1 MATQIRIAQ
10 DESADEVLSND
21 PFALLTGM
29 LLDQQFPM
37 ERAFA
42 GPAKVLERFGTLD
55 VGAIAAAD
63 PEAFADLCATPP
75 AVHRYGRSMAGRIQ
89 ALATV
94 VRDEYDGDADR
105 IWTGVDTGAELFA
118 RVTALPG
125 FGEQK
130 ARIFVALL
138 AKQLGVRPEGWEQ
151 AAGAYAEQGS
161 FRSVADVV
169 DEESLQ
175 KVRLFKKAAKA
186 DAKAKA
192 AGG

>member
-1 MATQIRIAQ
+1 MAIQIRIAQ

-55 VGAIAAAD
+55 VAAIAAAE
-63 PEAFADLCATPP
+63 PEGFADLCATPP

-94 VRDEYDGDADR
+94 VRDEYDGDASR
-105 IWTGVDTGAELFA
+105 IWSDAPTGAELFA
-118 RVTALPG
+118 RVKKLPG

-130 ARIFVALL
+130 AKIFVALL
-138 AKQLGVRPEGWEQ
+138 AKQLGVRPDGWDR
-151 AAGAYAEQGS
+151 AAGDYAEAGS

-169 DEESLQ
+169 DPESLQ
-175 KVRLFKKAAKA
+175 KVRDFKKAAKA
-186 DAKAKA
+186 AAKATQ
-192 AGG
+192 G

>member
-1 MATQIRIAQ
+1 MATLTIAQ
-10 DESADEVLSND
+10 DPAADKVLSED

-55 VGAIAAAD
+55 PAALAAAE
-63 PEAFADLCATPP
+63 PEAFADLCSTPP

-94 VRDEYDGDADR
+94 VRDDYAGDASR
-105 IWTGVDTGAELFA
+105 IWTDVTSGAELFA
-118 RVTALPG
+118 RVKNLPG

-130 ARIFVALL
+130 AKIFVALL
-138 AKQLGVRPEGWEQ
+138 AKQLGVRPDGWDK
-151 AAGAYAEQGS
+151 AAGAYSEEGS

-169 DEESLQ
+169 DAESLQ
-175 KVRLFKKAAKA
+175 KVRDFKKSAKAAAKAAK
-186 DAKAKA
+186 
-192 AGG
+192 G

>member
-1 MATQIRIAQ
+1 MVTLTIAQ
-10 DESADEVLSND
+10 DPAADRVLSED

-42 GPAKVLERFGTLD
+42 GPAKVLDRFGTLD
-55 VGAIAAAD
+55 VAAIAAAE

-94 VRDEYDGDADR
+94 VRDDYDGDASGV
-105 IWTGVDTGAELFA
+105 WTGVDTGAELFA
-118 RVTALPG
+118 RVKQLPG

-130 ARIFVALL
+130 AKIFVALL
-138 AKQLGVRPEGWEQ
+138 AKQLDVRPDGWER
-151 AAGAYAEQGS
+151 AAGAYSEVGS

-169 DEESLQ
+169 DAESLQ
-175 KVRLFKKAAKA
+175 KVRDFKKAAKA
-186 DAKAKA
+186 AARTAK
-192 AGG
+192 G

>member
-1 MATQIRIAQ
+1 MVTLTIAQ
-10 DESADEVLSND
+10 DPVADKVLSED

-42 GPAKVLERFGTLD
+42 GPAKVLQRFGTLD
-55 VGAIAAAD
+55 VAEIAAAE

-94 VRDEYDGDADR
+94 VRDEYSGDASR
-105 IWTGVDTGAELFA
+105 IWSDAATGAELFG
-118 RVTALPG
+118 RVKNLPG

-130 ARIFVALL
+130 AKIFVALL
-138 AKQLGVRPEGWEQ
+138 AKQLGVQPEGWDT
-151 AAGAYAEQGS
+151 AAGAYSEEGS

-169 DEESLQ
+169 DADSLQ
-175 KVRLFKKAAKA
+175 KVRDFKKAAKA
-186 DAKAKA
+186 AAKA
-192 AGG
+192 AKD